1 MVPQERAVVALELPV
16 QQGSSKD
23 AVVWMDR
30 APPLAIA
37 GLVAAGPEGKGPLT
51 GVGVLERP

>member
-1 MVPQERAVVALELPV
+1 MVALELPV